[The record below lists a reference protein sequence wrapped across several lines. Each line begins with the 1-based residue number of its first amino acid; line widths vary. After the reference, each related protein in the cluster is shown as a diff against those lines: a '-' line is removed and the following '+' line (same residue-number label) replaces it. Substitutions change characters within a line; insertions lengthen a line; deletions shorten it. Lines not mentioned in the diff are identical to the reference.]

1 MSSRKYF
8 SSEQPS
14 VSQLWQMPLLILS
27 FALFGYAA
35 YLLWDPKPGPT
46 VEQQLADVRT
56 LLKMERPEAAVERLK
71 KLLSLDDLTP
81 TQQARIHLHFAEAID
96 LYQQLK
102 RVNVPA
108 LQIRIIEQT
117 RLAVSR
123 GMQLDAVAYRRLGKA
138 YELLGKI
145 DDALDSYKKAV
156 TLDPDRSLRLSR
168 KIVDLLL
175 DRGDTRAAELAIQD
189 YLKDPTI
196 TDAERAWAMS
206 QRAMILTDQGHYLDA
221 KILLDNALKL
231 TADQEQEGEV
241 HYRLGYVTWKL
252 GDTQQAERYLRV
264 ARDQLRSG
272 HPLDA
277 DACVLLGDIARA
289 SGRIEEARSFYQ
301 EVIVNHPDSRVTP
314 LARIG
319 RGLARVMLKE
329 DEAALADL
337 IDVAK
342 EVDQRPS
349 RRSYR
354 DQVVAA
360 IQNAVDLF
368 KSRGNAQAGIELMSY
383 ELLLKPDPQAEFF
396 LRLARLYEARAD
408 QIEATLPDISGGEK
422 IRRQQQVREVRSKAA
437 EGYIAYAQK
446 LIPGDDRQY
455 GSALWYGIG
464 LYEKAGNMQALIAS
478 LELFVTERPEDPLAP
493 DALLRLGKAYQVLGQ
508 LDQAIT
514 VLQRNQF
521 RYPKSLAASK
531 SAIPLAQAY
540 IAKGPD
546 TYSKAENVLLS
557 VLDNNPLVDPS
568 SEDFRQALFELGQ
581 IYYRTSRY
589 EEAVVRLEEFLKR
602 YGSDSRRGQ
611 VLFLIA
617 DSYRKS
623 AQYLQN
629 RQAVASASSEP
640 VFDPAEVESAKKDRL
655 IKAKSFYDQVVDI
668 YHDQLPKSD
677 PEKLY
682 YKLSHFYRADC
693 LYDLGQYESSISLYD
708 NASFR
713 FQDDPSSLAA
723 YVQIVNAWCRLGK
736 IEQAKAANERA
747 KWLLRRIPPESF
759 SDGSFSM
766 PREYWEQWLKFV
778 NESGMW

>member
-1 MSSRKYF
+1 MSSRKY
-8 SSEQPS
+8 SPSDETS

-35 YLLWDPKPGPT
+35 YLLWDPKPGPS
-46 VEQQLADVRT
+46 VEQQLSDVRT
-56 LLKMERPEAAVERLK
+56 LLKAERPEAAVERLK

-81 TQQARIHLHFAEAID
+81 TQQAQIHLYFAEAID

-102 RVNVPA
+102 RVTVPA

-117 RLAVSR
+117 RQAVAK
-123 GMQLDAVAYRRLGKA
+123 GMQLDAGGYRRLGKA

-145 DDALDSYKKAV
+145 DDALDSYKKAAAM
-156 TLDPDRSLRLSR
+156 DPDRSLRLSR

-175 DRGDTRAAELAIQD
+175 DRGDIQAAELAIQD
-189 YLKDPTI
+189 YLKDPHI

-252 GDTQQAERYLRV
+252 GDSQQAERYLRV

-277 DACVLLGDIARA
+277 EACVLLGDIARA
-289 SGRIEEARSFYQ
+289 SGRVEEAKSFYR

-329 DEAALADL
+329 DEAALSDL

-342 EVDQRPS
+342 EIDQRPS

-354 DQVVAA
+354 SQAISA
-360 IQNAVDLF
+360 IQDAVELF

-408 QIEATLPDISGGEK
+408 QIEATLPDITGGEK
-422 IRRQQQVREVRSKAA
+422 IRRQQQVRDIRSKAA

-464 LYEKAGNMQALIAS
+464 LYEKAGNMQALITA
-478 LELFVTERPEDPLAP
+478 LDLFVTERPEDPLAP
-493 DALLRLGKAYQVLGQ
+493 DALLRLGKAHQALGQ
-508 LDQAIT
+508 LDQAIS

-531 SAIPLAQAY
+531 SAVPLAQAY

-546 TYSKAENVLLS
+546 TYSKAENVLLG

-602 YGSDSRRGQ
+602 YGSDNRRGQ

-617 DSYRKS
+617 DCYRKS
-623 AQYLQN
+623 AQHLQS

-655 IKAKSFYDQVVDI
+655 IKAKAFYDQVVDI
-668 YHDQLPKSD
+668 YRDQLPKSD

-708 NASFR
+708 NAAFR

-736 IEQAKAANERA
+736 LEQAKAANERA